1 LIGTMDVKRPR
12 IIAISSGKGGVGKT
26 FVTLQLAATLAALKR
41 RVVLF
46 DGDLGLANVHVLLG
60 INPSFDISAVVT
72 GEKTLPE
79 IMVDGPLGMRIIP
92 GASGMREMAELD
104 GTGLARVLQD
114 LTAISPVPDVLL
126 IDTGAGIGPHVTTL
140 ARLAD
145 ALLVVVRDEPAS
157 LADAYGLI
165 KVMHRDFGF
174 QKIEVIVNDTSDA
187 RRAEGVFV
195 RLNEVSMRFLGLP
208 LTLAGVIPHDASVA
222 QATRRRE
229 MLAQRPDS
237 PAATAL
243 RKIANNIAALPPI
256 VGPQTFLLDRAVARP
271 AEAS

>member
-1 LIGTMDVKRPR
+1 MDVKRPR

-26 FVTLQLAATLAALKR
+26 FVTLQLAATLASLNQ

-60 INPSFDISAVVT
+60 IKPAYDISAVVS
-72 GEKTLPE
+72 GEKTLAE
-79 IMVDGPLGMRIIP
+79 TLIDGPLGMRIIP

-104 GTGLARVLQD
+104 GVSLARVLQD
-114 LTAISPVPDVLL
+114 LTTIFPLPEVLL
-126 IDTGAGIGPHVTTL
+126 IDTGAGIGEHVTTL

-145 ALLVVVRDEPAS
+145 TLMVVVRDEPAS

-187 RRAEGVFV
+187 RRAEEVFV
-195 RLNEVSMRFLGLP
+195 RLNEVSKRFLGLP
-208 LTLAGVIPHDASVA
+208 LVLAGVIPHDGSVA

-229 MLAQRPDS
+229 MLVQRPES

-243 RKIANNIAALPPI
+243 RRIANSIAALPAL
-256 VGPQTFLLDRAVARP
+256 VGPQTFLLDRVVMRP
-271 AEAS
+271 EDAS

>member
-1 LIGTMDVKRPR
+1 MDVKRPR

-26 FVTLQLAATLAALKR
+26 FVTLQLAATLASMNK

-60 INPSFDISAVVT
+60 IKPSFDISSVVAN
-72 GEKTLPE
+72 EKTLAE

-92 GASGMREMAELD
+92 GASGVREMAELD
-104 GTGLARVLQD
+104 ATALARVLQD
-114 LTAISPVPDVLL
+114 ITVISPAPDMLL
-126 IDTGAGIGPHVTTL
+126 IDTGAGIGHHVTTL

-145 ALLVVVRDEPAS
+145 ALMVVVRDEPAS

-187 RRAEGVFV
+187 RRAQEVFV
-195 RLNEVSMRFLGLP
+195 RLNDVAQRFLGLP
-208 LTLAGVIPHDASVA
+208 LTLAGVIPHDGSVP

-229 MLAQRPDS
+229 MLVQRPES

-243 RKIANNIAALPPI
+243 RRIATTLASLPPVI
-256 VGPQTFLLDRAVARP
+256 GPQTFLLDRAAAPPP